1 MGVSAI
7 DSSSGIITG
16 RPYGGVAILI
26 RKKLR
31 QHCNFVFYDDARITG
46 LELKLLSGSIH
57 LLNVYLPYQCHD
69 NYDVYVEYIGKLSA
83 IIEDC
88 STSKIAIIGDFNA
101 DVGTAF
107 ETELLSFCADRELI
121 ISDHDFFGRCS
132 DKYTYVSDA
141 HSTTSWLDH
150 VICSYDLH
158 TKILEMQILEKS
170 PSSDH
175 LPIYANFC
183 LILAYPIIMK
193 VMFLLVMTL
202 SLLSNINGRKLLIL
216 I

>member
-1 MGVSAI
+1 M
-7 DSSSGIITG
+7 
-16 RPYGGVAILI
+16 
-26 RKKLR
+26 
-31 QHCNFVFYDDARITG
+31 
-46 LELKLLSGSIH
+46 LSGSIH

-69 NYDVYVEYIGKLSA
+69 NYDIYVEYIGKLSA

-150 VICSYDLH
+150 FICSYDLH

-175 LPIYANFC
+175 LSIYA
-183 LILAYPIIMK
+183 K
-193 VMFLLVMTL
+193 FLFDIG
-202 SLLSNINGRKLLIL
+202 LSNHNEGNVSASNDSIPFVKYQWAKASDIDIEGYRQ
-216 I
+216 

>member
-1 MGVSAI
+1 MSGIVFLQEILLFTQELSILSTLPPDFGGMGVSAI
-7 DSSSGIITG
+7 DSSSGIITR

-31 QHCNFVFYDDARITG
+31 QHYNFVFYDDTLIIG
-46 LELKLLSGSIH
+46 FELKLLSDSIH
-57 LLNVYLPYQCHD
+57 LLNVYLPHQCHD
-69 NYDVYVEYIGKLSA
+69 NYDVYVEYIGKISA

-150 VICSYDLH
+150 FICSYDLP
-158 TKILEMQILEKS
+158 TKDLGDADS
-170 PSSDH
+170 
-175 LPIYANFC
+175 
-183 LILAYPIIMK
+183 
-193 VMFLLVMTL
+193 
-202 SLLSNINGRKLLIL
+202 
-216 I
+216 